1 MMLSRTAT
9 EPYGIGAL
17 PPDALRVGMLVWY
30 YSVLP
35 TTDPDFRTQEVIRS
49 EPWQLGS
56 GHWVV
61 KLEGR
66 SGGFSVTHLCP
77 R

>member
-1 MMLSRTAT
+1 M
-9 EPYGIGAL
+9 IGAFKPKEL
-17 PPDALRVGMLVWY
+17 KLGMLVWY
-30 YSVLP
+30 YPVLP
-35 TTDPDFRTQEVIRS
+35 APDPDFRTQEVIGS

-66 SGGFSVTHLCP
+66 AGGFAVTHLAP